1 MDSSFDLDRLEADV
15 QAARDQLARLEQ
27 ERADLVLELG
37 EFETLYNARVGPI
50 QAQLEE
56 TQLHIDEYKL
66 RIEMVRLRGRALAP
80 SQLEAEVEYRLRDQ
94 RQHAEALHEQSQRA
108 RRASAPPP
116 PPIDPATQLD
126 LKQVYRE
133 LAKRAH
139 PDLATDAED
148 RQQRSQRMTEV
159 NALYAKRELDGLRR
173 LLRSF
178 EAEQQ
183 RQREDPQQR
192 QRRLKDEYARIAA
205 AIRHAKS
212 EIAELN
218 HSSMMTLKLE
228 YALARARGRDVLA
241 EVAQQTQTRLSEAET
256 ELNQLIDVFRELVE
270 TSGLAN

>member
-1 MDSSFDLDRLEADV
+1 MDPSFDLDRLEDDV
-15 QAARDQLARLEQ
+15 QTARDQLARLEQ
-27 ERADLVLELG
+27 ERTDLLLELG

-66 RIEMVRLRGRALAP
+66 RIEMVRLRGRSLAP

-94 RQHAEALHEQSQRA
+94 RQHAEVLHEQSQRA
-108 RRASAPPP
+108 RSAPP
-116 PPIDPATQLD
+116 PPIDPAAQLD

-139 PDLATDAED
+139 PDLATDADD

-159 NALYAKRELDGLRR
+159 NALYARRELDGLRR
-173 LLRSF
+173 WLRNF

-192 QRRLKDEYARIAA
+192 QQRDR
-205 AIRHAKS
+205 KS
-212 EIAELN
+212 
-218 HSSMMTLKLE
+218 
-228 YALARARGRDVLA
+228 V
-241 EVAQQTQTRLSEAET
+241 V
-256 ELNQLIDVFRELVE
+256 
-270 TSGLAN
+270 

>member
-27 ERADLVLELG
+27 ERADLVLELD
-37 EFETLYNARVGPI
+37 EFETLYNARIGPI
-50 QAQLEE
+50 QAKLEE
-56 TQLHIDEYKL
+56 TQLHIGEYKL

-108 RRASAPPP
+108 RSTSPP
-116 PPIDPATQLD
+116 PPIDPAAQLD

-139 PDLATDAED
+139 PDLAADADD

-159 NALYAKRELDGLRR
+159 NALYARRELDELRQ
-173 LLRSF
+173 LLRHF

-192 QRRLKDEYARIAA
+192 QRRLTDEYDRIAA
-205 AIRHAKS
+205 AIRHARS

-218 HSSMMTLKLE
+218 HGSMMMLKLE
-228 YALARARGRDVLA
+228 YALVRARGRDVLD
-241 EVAQQTQTRLSEAET
+241 EVAQQTQTRLSKAET
-256 ELNQLIDVFRELVE
+256 ELNLLIGVFRELVE
-270 TSGLAN
+270 VSGLAN